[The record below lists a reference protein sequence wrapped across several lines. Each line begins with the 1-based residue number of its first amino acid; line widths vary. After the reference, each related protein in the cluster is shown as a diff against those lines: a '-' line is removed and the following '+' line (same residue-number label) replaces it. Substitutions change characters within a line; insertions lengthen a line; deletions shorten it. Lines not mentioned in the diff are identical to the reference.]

1 MIRTITVSLAAT
13 GCLFASPVVASGPM
27 DGPRAAVATSLAQ
40 ADDAIDAA
48 EPSTEAAEPS
58 TEAAEAAEGD
68 EATADADESGTDDAA
83 GRDGRLGTIR
93 VTRDREDLDRVG
105 GSVTLIDEEALE
117 AFEFEDPTAA
127 LAPAPGVYV
136 RQEDGFGLRPNIG
149 IWGTDSERSRRITLM
164 EDEVL
169 AGPAPYA
176 APAAYY
182 FPLLGRMTGIEVFK
196 GPAAIAYGPHTIGGA
211 INLISREIPDG
222 PEGGVDASIGMH
234 LANKLHLH
242 WGTSNDRFGILIEGL
257 HLGSDGFKDLDGGGD
272 TGFVRDEFVLTGM
285 VRSNP
290 TAYLRHRLEVR
301 AGYSREISH
310 ETYLGLSDAD
320 FDADPFRRYAASEL
334 DRMAWWRT
342 QGRIGYRLDVGDDL
356 DVRVVGY
363 RHDFSRTWR
372 KVNGF
377 VDGPSFS
384 EILADP
390 DSGERQIFYD
400 VLTGAQDTS
409 VDAEQLIIGGNGRDY
424 ISQGVQT
431 SLRYRAGDED
441 RVDNELEIGL
451 RVHNDSVDRDHTAE
465 TFAMQ
470 DGGLVDTGADAYLS
484 LDNDARALA
493 IAGFVRNRLTWQGLT
508 VEPGLRYEHI
518 ETELNDDLAG
528 TSSSNTQDVVLPG
541 IGTHYAFTEQFGV
554 LAGVHRG
561 FSPVSPGQ
569 PNAVDPETS
578 TNYEAGVR
586 YSEPRLGTL
595 YEVVGFFNDY
605 NNLLGECSFSR
616 GCDEDQLDDQFNAG
630 EVDVYGVEIAASQTV
645 PLTPTIDLG
654 VDAAYTLTQSRFAS
668 DFVSGNPAFG
678 EVEAGDEL
686 PYVPTHQGSL
696 QLGLLANVWGA
707 NVRASYVGAMREQSG
722 GGGPLEGAMT
732 DPIVMLDAL
741 AFYEIFRD
749 AEVYVKGENLT
760 NARPVASRRPYGAR
774 PARPLM
780 AHVGF
785 RWSF

>member
-1 MIRTITVSLAAT
+1 MTRTLAALAI
-13 GCLFASPVVASGPM
+13 GSACLVSHTLVAAAPVDVTAGHVA
-27 DGPRAAVATSLAQ
+27 DALAQ
-40 ADDAIDAA
+40 ATDAA
-48 EPSTEAAEPS
+48 TPEPANE
-58 TEAAEAAEGD
+58 
-68 EATADADESGTDDAA
+68 ADAASDESSDADAA
-83 GRDGRLGTIR
+83 GSTSDDDGRLGTIR
-93 VTRDREDLDRVG
+93 VTRDGQDLDRVG
-105 GSVTLIDEEALE
+105 GAVTLIDEETLE
-117 AFEFEDPTAA
+117 AFEFDDPNAA

-149 IWGTDSERSRRITLM
+149 IRGTDSERSRRITLM

-182 FPLLGRMTGIEVFK
+182 FPLLGRMTSIEVFK
-196 GPAAIAYGPHTIGGA
+196 GPSAIAYGPHTIGGA
-211 INLISREIPDG
+211 INLVSREVPDA

-234 LANKLHLH
+234 LTNKLHLH
-242 WGTSNDRFGILIEGL
+242 WGTSNDRFGVLIEGL

-272 TGFVRDEFVLTGM
+272 TGFVRDELLLTGM
-285 VRSNP
+285 VQSNP
-290 TAYLRHRLEVR
+290 TAWLRHRLEVR

-310 ETYLGLSDAD
+310 ETYLGLSEAD
-320 FDADPFRRYAASEL
+320 FEADPFRRYVASEL

-342 QGRIGYRLDVGDDL
+342 QGRISYRLDVGDDL
-356 DVRVVGY
+356 DLRVVGY

-377 VDGPSFS
+377 VGGPSLS

-390 DSGERQIFYD
+390 DTGERQIFYD
-400 VLTGAQDTS
+400 VLTGAQDSS
-409 VDAEQLIIGGNGRDY
+409 VGAEELIIGGNARDY
-424 ISQGVQT
+424 VSQGVQT
-431 SLRYRAGDED
+431 ALRFRAGAGED
-441 RVDNELEIGL
+441 LDNELEVGL
-451 RVHNDSVDRDHTAE
+451 RVHSDGVDRDHTAE
-465 TFAMQ
+465 TFAMR
-470 DGGLVDTGADAYLS
+470 DGGLVDTGVDSFLS
-484 LDNDARALA
+484 LDNDARAFA
-493 IAGFVRNRLTWQGLT
+493 VAGYLRNRTTWRGLT

-528 TSSSNTQDVVLPG
+528 TRSSNTQDVVLPG
-541 IGTHYAFTEQFGV
+541 IGTHYAITEQFGV

-595 YEVVGFFNDY
+595 YEVIGFFNDY
-605 NNLLGECSFSR
+605 ENLLGECSFSR

-630 EVDVYGVEIAASQTV
+630 AVNVYGVEVAAAQTV
-645 PLTPTIDLG
+645 DLTRSMSLDIN
-654 VDAAYTLTQSRFAS
+654 AAYTLTRSRFES

-678 EVEAGDEL
+678 EVETGDEL

-696 QLGLLANVWGA
+696 QLGLLANVWGV
-707 NVRASYVGAMREQSG
+707 NLRASYVGEMREQSG
-722 GGGPLEGAMT
+722 GGGPLEGEMT

-760 NARPVASRRPYGAR
+760 NAQPIASRRPYGAR